1 MARGKNPDGTPKT
14 YQSDA
19 RRRPRESV
27 NAPLPRRPAESP
39 NAWHQN
45 PQILSRLEVVEK
57 HRLAGYSALATSRLL
72 GIDYDTVRDDY
83 VRINE
88 LWQARAGR
96 NVEALRAE
104 AMRKLD
110 IVIQNGLETLHND
123 ELYTQAV
130 LFNTPVRVRCAGR
143 QEHRTEQLLM
153 ADPLGA
159 PGQDTPT
166 TYGEAFSCLVP
177 HEMTRRVYHDEKGA
191 ASYRR
196 VAGQVLQAI
205 NAAIMNQARLQGLV
219 VEKKALTDSEGHDLP
234 SALRDI
240 LLGKPV
246 EIRDDGMPAP
256 ARSLDVGLA

>member
-1 MARGKNPDGTPKT
+1 VARGKNPDGTPKT
-14 YQSDA
+14 YKSDA
-19 RRRPRESV
+19 RRRVRTNRASPIPRAAYNPQV
-27 NAPLPRRPAESP
+27 
-39 NAWHQN
+39 WHQN

-57 HRLAGYSALATSRLL
+57 YRLAGHTAFQTSRLL
-72 GIDYDTVRDDY
+72 GMDYSIIKEDY
-83 VRINE
+83 ERISE

-96 NVEALRAE
+96 NIEALRAE

-110 IVIQNGLETLHND
+110 NVIHEGLETLRMD

-130 LFNTPVRVRCAGR
+130 LFNMPVRLRCQGR
-143 QEHRTEQLLM
+143 QEHRTEQLLL

-159 PGQDTPT
+159 PGQQVPT
-166 TYGEAFSCLVP
+166 TYGEAFSCLQA
-177 HEMTRRVYHDEKGA
+177 HEMTKRVYHDEKGA

-219 VEKKALTDSEGHDLP
+219 IEKKALTDSEGHDLP
-234 SALRDI
+234 SALRDL

-246 EIRDDGMPAP
+246 EIRDDGMPVRP
-256 ARSLDVGLA
+256 ALDVGLT

>member
-14 YQSDA
+14 YKSDA
-19 RRRPRESV
+19 RRAERPRK
-27 NAPLPRRPAESP
+27 NQPIPKRPEPS
-39 NAWHQN
+39 AWHQN
-45 PQILSRLEVVEK
+45 PQILNRLEVVEK
-57 HRLAGYSALATSRLL
+57 HRLAGYSALATSRMM
-72 GIDYDTVRDDY
+72 GVDYDTVRDDFA
-83 VRINE
+83 RISE

-96 NVEALRAE
+96 NIEGLRAE

-110 IVIQNGLETLHND
+110 VVIHEGLETLRMD

-130 LFNTPVRVRCAGR
+130 LFNQPVRLRCAGR
-143 QEHRTEQLLM
+143 QEHRTESLLLS
-153 ADPLGA
+153 DPLGA
-159 PGQDTPT
+159 PGQTMPT
-166 TYGEAFSCLVP
+166 TYGEAFSCLQA
-177 HEMTRRVYHDEKGA
+177 HDMLKRVYHDEKGS

-205 NAAIMNQARLQGLV
+205 NAAIMNQARLQGLI

-246 EIRDDGMPAP
+246 EIREDGLPVNA
-256 ARSLDVGLA
+256 LDVGLA